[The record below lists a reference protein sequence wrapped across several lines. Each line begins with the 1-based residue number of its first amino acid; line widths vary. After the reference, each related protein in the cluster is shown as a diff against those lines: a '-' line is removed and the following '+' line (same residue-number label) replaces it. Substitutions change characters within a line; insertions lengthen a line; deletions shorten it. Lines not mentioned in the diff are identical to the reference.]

1 MIASINEYLSKGFE
15 MIINQYL
22 KPFCTLLF
30 IFFLTACATSPTGRT
45 QLAFM
50 PDAELDSMGLQAFEN
65 LKKEKPI
72 NHNNKNNQF
81 VSCIANAITREIG
94 GEWEVVVFDDP
105 SLNAFALP
113 GRKIG
118 VHTGLIDLVDN
129 QDQLAAVIGHEVGHV
144 LARHSNER
152 MSQQLGA
159 QAGIALVQAVA
170 APQTAMGQTAISLLG
185 IGAEYGVIMPF
196 SRLHES
202 EADTI
207 GLDLMAKAGF
217 NPAESVILWQKMAQ
231 ASHGSQP
238 VEFLSTHPSH
248 ATRIQD
254 LQARLPQAQRLQQQ
268 ARAAGKSPRCVK

>member
-1 MIASINEYLSKGFE
+1 MMID
-15 MIINQYL
+15 QCL
-22 KPFCTLLF
+22 KLLYVTLF
-30 IFFLTACATSPTGRT
+30 VSFLTACATSPLGRT

-65 LKKEKPI
+65 LKREKPI
-72 NHNNKNNQF
+72 SRNIEYNQF
-81 VSCIANAITREIG
+81 VSCIASAIAREVG
-94 GEWEVVVFDDP
+94 GEWEVVVFEDA

-129 QDQLAAVIGHEVGHV
+129 QDQLAAVIGHEIGHV

-159 QAGIALVQAVA
+159 QAGIALIQAVA
-170 APQTAMGQTAISLLG
+170 APQTAMGQTAVSLLG
-185 IGAEYGVIMPF
+185 IGAEYGIIMPF

-202 EADTI
+202 EADMI

-217 NPAESVILWQKMAQ
+217 NPAESIPLWLKMAQ
-231 ASHGSQP
+231 ASQGNQP

-248 ATRIQD
+248 ASRIQD
-254 LQARLPQAQRLQQQ
+254 LQARLPQAQQLQQQ
-268 ARAAGKSPRCVK
+268 AKAAGKNPRCVK